1 MWAIYFKLIKKSRI
15 ISIIAQNSWLAF
27 KTRYLTHCCLGT
39 LRYYDKPRITGSTF

>member
-27 KTRYLTHCCLGT
+27 KTRYLTPL
-39 LRYYDKPRITGSTF
+39 PRHPEVL